1 MSKNGLRMDELGKLV
16 GLLARYH
23 GELIHDAHVGASMEE
38 DPHDTDQREIA
49 INKVEDCLDVISDD
63 FFCRIGSMPI

>member
-38 DPHDTDQREIA
+38 DPHDAAQRDIA
-49 INKVEDCLDVISDD
+49 IEKVENCLEVLADD
-63 FFCRIGSMPI
+63 FFCRISSMPI